1 MFQPALSLTVEN
13 ADATLKAGL
22 IAIKN
27 GQTEIDLA
35 HLTTVDSAGVATL
48 LAWQR
53 AADALNQAL
62 HFRNLPGGLRS
73 LAELY
78 GVFGLLYPA
87 GKTQDEKTSGDKIG
101 A

>member
-1 MFQPALSLTVEN
+1 MFQPALTLTVDN
-13 ADATLKAGL
+13 ANSILEEGL
-22 IAIKN
+22 CAIKN

-53 AADALNQAL
+53 AANERHQIL

-78 GVFGLLYPA
+78 GVFSLLSPEGGHPPA
-87 GKTQDEKTSGDKIG
+87 DKIE

>member
-1 MFQPALSLTVEN
+1 MFQPALTLTVDN
-13 ADATLKAGL
+13 ANSTLEAGL
-22 IAIKN
+22 CAIKN

-53 AADALNQAL
+53 AANARNQVL

-78 GVFGLLYPA
+78 GVFGLLDSEAAQP
-87 GKTQDEKTSGDKIG
+87 ESDKVDV
-101 A
+101 

>member
-1 MFQPALSLTVEN
+1 MFQPALTLTVNN
-13 ADATLKAGL
+13 ADVALKAGL
-22 IAIKN
+22 SAIKG

-35 HLTTVDSAGVATL
+35 NLTTVDSAGVATL

-53 AADALNQAL
+53 AASAQNQAL

-78 GVFGLLYPA
+78 GVFGLLCSEA
-87 GKTQDEKTSGDKIG
+87 DRKQADKVE